1 MLIGIVSDLH
11 CNAPALL
18 KAMEL
23 MGPVD
28 ERVCLG
34 DSIREY
40 LFSNEVVALLRDL
53 GFITIQGNHEQVFFG
68 SQGERSR
75 SAPWIAPDLLQ
86 WLKVQPQRLTLRR
99 GGRDILL
106 VHSTPWASGGQYVCV
121 NDREFSRFGEVS
133 ADVVLYGHTHE
144 PVIARASR
152 ALIVNPGSTGE
163 PRVRDGQLE
172 MSCAV
177 LDVDELTARIIRFTL

>member
-11 CNAPALL
+11 CNAAALL

-40 LFSNEVVALLRDL
+40 LFSNEVVGLLRDH

-68 SQGERSR
+68 PQGERPR
-75 SAPWIAPDLLQ
+75 SASWIAPDLLQ
-86 WLKVQPQRLTLRR
+86 WLKVQPDRLTLRR
-99 GGRDILL
+99 EGRDILL
-106 VHSTPWASGGQYVCV
+106 VHSTPWPSGGRYVCA

-144 PVIARASR
+144 PVVARAGR

-163 PRVRDGQLE
+163 PRVRDAHLE

-177 LDVDELTARIIRFTL
+177 LDVGALSSRIIRFTL

>member
-1 MLIGIVSDLH
+1 VLIGIVSDVH

-23 MGPVD
+23 MGQVD
-28 ERVCLG
+28 ELICLG

-40 LFSNEVVALLRDL
+40 RFSNDVVALLRDH

-68 SQGERSR
+68 PLGERPR
-75 SAPWIAPDLLQ
+75 SASWISPDLLQ
-86 WLKVQPQRLTLRR
+86 WLKMQPDRR
-99 GGRDILL
+99 MLNRDGRDILL
-106 VHSTPWASGGQYVCV
+106 VHSTPWPSSGQYVCV
-121 NDREFSRFGEVS
+121 NDREFPRFGEAS

-144 PVIARASR
+144 PVVARAGRS
-152 ALIVNPGSTGE
+152 LVVNPGSTGE
-163 PRVRDGQLE
+163 PRLHDERLE

-177 LDVDELTARIIRFTL
+177 LDVGALSARIIRFVL